1 MSSELRRWNRCYQ
14 KKERYY
20 AIRPAKSAKAGLD
33 GSATEEYE
41 AARFKMVGMPHA
53 AKAIF
58 FDVGNTLLFPDR
70 ERIYAPLYKH
80 NVVPT
85 PELLRSIECRTK
97 AAFDALLQQGGAA
110 DHGFWY
116 MFYSNLFEELG
127 LQQDGLRDSLVT
139 ATRVSANWGA
149 MRPGTR
155 EILQRIGKRSR
166 IGVISNS
173 DGKIAALLERHG
185 IADCFLNM
193 TDSGLV
199 GREKPHPAIFH
210 AALRTMNVAPEESLY
225 VGDLYSVDYLGA
237 TGVGMQAI
245 LFDVCGAY
253 REMDLPR
260 VESLEELE
268 QKLSS

>member
-1 MSSELRRWNRCYQ
+1 
-14 KKERYY
+14 
-20 AIRPAKSAKAGLD
+20 
-33 GSATEEYE
+33 
-41 AARFKMVGMPHA
+41 MVGMPHTA
-53 AKAIF
+53 RAIF

-70 ERIYAPLYKH
+70 ERIYAPLYER
-80 NVVPT
+80 NIVPS
-85 PELLRSIECRTK
+85 PEQLRSIECRTK
-97 AAFDALLQQGGAA
+97 KEFDAILRQRGAV

-116 MFYSNLFEELG
+116 LFYSHLLEELG
-127 LQQDGLRDSLVT
+127 LQSDGLRDSLVA

-149 MRPGTR
+149 IRAGTR
-155 EILQRIGKRSR
+155 EILERIGKQCR

-173 DGKIAALLERHG
+173 DGKIAVLLERYQ
-185 IADCFLNM
+185 IADYFLNI

-199 GREKPHPAIFH
+199 GREKPHTAIFQ
-210 AALRTMNVAPEESLY
+210 AALRTMGVAPEESLY

-237 TGVGMQAI
+237 TGVGMQAM

-268 QKLSS
+268 KKLSG

>member
-1 MSSELRRWNRCYQ
+1 MGQRPKSTKRLDLKWLECPTLPRQSSSTSVTPFFFP
-14 KKERYY
+14 
-20 AIRPAKSAKAGLD
+20 I
-33 GSATEEYE
+33 GSGFT
-41 AARFKMVGMPHA
+41 
-53 AKAIF
+53 
-58 FDVGNTLLFPDR
+58 
-70 ERIYAPLYKH
+70 
-80 NVVPT
+80 
-85 PELLRSIECRTK
+85 LRSTSTTSFPLQSFCVALNAGQRPRSTLCCSK
-97 AAFDALLQQGGAA
+97 AAQQTMVFGTC
-110 DHGFWY
+110 
-116 MFYSNLFEELG
+116 STP
-127 LQQDGLRDSLVT
+127 T

-225 VGDLYSVDYLGA
+225 VGDLYSVDYLEA